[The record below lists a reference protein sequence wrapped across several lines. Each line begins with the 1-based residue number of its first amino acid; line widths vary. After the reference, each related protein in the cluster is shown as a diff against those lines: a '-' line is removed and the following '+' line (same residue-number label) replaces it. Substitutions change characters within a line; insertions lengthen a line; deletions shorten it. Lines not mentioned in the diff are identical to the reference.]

1 MNYNLNTGNDE
12 KKKKKPGLKSIKSLV
27 SHMVEEKKTLLVAFV
42 AMVITALLNLVGPI
56 IIGNTIDN
64 YIQTSRF
71 HGVLINGAIL
81 LGAYVVALFAGYIQT
96 RLMGSVGQRMLFTL
110 RNSVFQKLQELPY
123 DFFNQNKTGDLISR
137 INNDTEKINQFF
149 AQSLMQFLRTIL
161 IMTGSAVFLVSIQWE
176 LGVAAL
182 VPALLIWIFT
192 KIISPW
198 VKRKNAESL
207 KTTGSLSSEVQ
218 ESLNNFKVVVAFNRR
233 DYFRKRFAQVNE
245 ENYRAATKAG
255 VANNIF
261 LPVYSLFSNL
271 GLLIVL
277 TLGIYFISI
286 GQFSVGL
293 LISFIAYV
301 NFFYNPLRQMASLWS
316 TYQVALAAWERIRR
330 IIELESN
337 LPKTDSE
344 GVDESAT
351 LLSFRDV
358 SFSYPNGNKVLHQIS
373 FDLRKG
379 KTYAFVGP
387 TGGGKTTTASLIARL
402 YDPTKG
408 QVLLNGED
416 IRSFSPEERV
426 KRIGFILQD
435 PFLFSGTIRENI
447 LYGNSELKDI
457 SNERLKQIFKD
468 TGLESLLQRFEN
480 GLDTKV
486 DVSGDGVSLGQKQL
500 IAFMRAVL
508 RKPDLLI
515 LDEAT
520 ANIDTVTE
528 QLLDEI
534 LQKLPE
540 TTTKVIIAHR
550 LNTIANADVIYFVN
564 TGKVTRAG
572 SLQEAVDM
580 LMKGKMAS

>member
-1 MNYNLNTGNDE
+1 MNYNLNTGNED
-12 KKKKKPGLKSIKSLV
+12 KKKKRLGFQSVKSLV
-27 SHMVEEKKTLLVAFV
+27 GHMVEEKKTLLIAFV
-42 AMVITALLNLVGPI
+42 AMVITAVLNLVGPI
-56 IIGNTIDN
+56 IIGNTVDN

-81 LGAYVVALFAGYIQT
+81 LGAYVIALFAGYLQT

-149 AQSLMQFLRTIL
+149 AQSLMQFLRIIL
-161 IMTGSAVFLVSIQWE
+161 IMIGSAIFLVSIQWE

-182 VPALLIWIFT
+182 LPALLIWIFT
-192 KIISPW
+192 KITSPW

-207 KTTGSLSSEVQ
+207 KTVGSLSSEVQ

-233 DYFRKRFAQVNE
+233 DYFRKRFGLVNQ
-245 ENYRAATKAG
+245 ENYKTAIKAG
-255 VANNIF
+255 IANHMF

-286 GQFSVGL
+286 GQFTVGL

-301 NFFYNPLRQMASLWS
+301 NSFYNPLRQMASLWS

-330 IIELESN
+330 IIELEN
-337 LPKTDSE
+337 NMPQTDSQ
-344 GVDESAT
+344 GVDDSAT

-358 SFSYPNGNKVLHQIS
+358 SFAYPNGNDVLHKIT

-379 KTYAFVGP
+379 RTYAFVGP

-402 YDPTKG
+402 YDSTKG

-416 IRSFSPEERV
+416 IRSFTPEERT

-447 LYGNSELKDI
+447 LYGNYELKEI
-457 SNERLKQIFKD
+457 SNERLMQIFKD

-486 DVSGDGVSLGQKQL
+486 DVSGMESV
-500 IAFMRAVL
+500 
-508 RKPDLLI
+508 
-515 LDEAT
+515 
-520 ANIDTVTE
+520 
-528 QLLDEI
+528 
-534 LQKLPE
+534 
-540 TTTKVIIAHR
+540 
-550 LNTIANADVIYFVN
+550 
-564 TGKVTRAG
+564 
-572 SLQEAVDM
+572 
-580 LMKGKMAS
+580 